1 MKAVILAAGRG
12 TRFEP
17 LTLTTPKPLL
27 EVANKPV
34 LEWNLQ
40 QLKGVANEV
49 VIVVGYL
56 GEKIKER
63 IGDEYNGIRIEYAE
77 QKEPLGTGHAL
88 ESAKQFLDGRFIV
101 LNGDDLYHKDDIEAC
116 AKRKFAVLGKEV
128 NNARAFGVINEEG
141 GKLLS
146 IKEKPDQDAGL
157 ANTGLYVLDDSVFDF
172 QLKKSS
178 RGEYEIIDY
187 VTHLADNGEVRAEI
201 VKKFWQ
207 PLTYSWHLLD
217 ANALLLKEHGTQ
229 IADNAEIRSG
239 AYIEE
244 PVAIG
249 AGSIVGPNCV
259 IRKHVSIGSNCWVG
273 STEVKNSIIMSGTKS
288 KHFGYI
294 GESVVGRGCNFGGG
308 VVVADLRLDE
318 KNVLVRI
325 KGEKIDSGRRKLGA
339 IIGDSVKIGANV
351 TIMPGKKIWP
361 GIIVPPL
368 MAVKEDIEKQ
378 PELKINQE
386 E

>member
-1 MKAVILAAGRG
+1 MKAVILAAGKG

-27 EVANKPV
+27 EAANKTI

-40 QLKGVANEV
+40 QLKGVVKEV
-49 VIVVGYL
+49 VIVIGYL

-63 IGDEYNGIRIEYAE
+63 IGSEYEGIRIEYAE

-88 ESAKQFLDGRFIV
+88 ESARELLNGKFIV
-101 LNGDDLYHKDDIEAC
+101 MNGDDLYHKEDIERC
-116 AKRKFAVLGKEV
+116 TNHKFAVLGKEV
-128 NNARAFGVINEEG
+128 SNARAFGVIKEENG
-141 GKLLS
+141 RLLS
-146 IKEKPDQDAGL
+146 ITEKPDQDAGL

-187 VTHLADNGEVRAEI
+187 ITHLADNGEVRVEI

-217 ANALLLKEHGTQ
+217 ANALLLSEYGSQ
-229 IADNAEIRSG
+229 IADDAEIRSG

-249 AGSIVGPNCV
+249 PGSIVGPNCV
-259 IRKHVSIGSNCWVG
+259 IRKHTSIGSNCWVG
-273 STEVKNSIIMSGTKS
+273 STEIKNSIIMSGTKS

-294 GESVVGRGCNFGGG
+294 GESVVGRNCNFGGG

-318 KNVLVRI
+318 KNVLVKV
-325 KGEKIDSGRRKLGA
+325 KGERIDSGRRKLGA

-368 MAVKEDIEKQ
+368 MAVKDDIEKQ
-378 PELKINQE
+378 PEIRINSDE
-386 E
+386 